1 MHLLRRVALLM
12 VALLATLVPIGAAQN
27 VPWPSVQDSSVTPVS
42 GPSWLTHL
50 GLTLDRTT
58 LGQGA
63 GRYGPSPDRPPA
75 PRTEVL
81 GVRGKIELTGADLYR
96 LNCQSCHRET
106 GTGGPMEVASL
117 LGAVRGASL
126 AVVRQRLQAA
136 GDPTAAAD
144 STAQAAKA
152 RIEIVQRLHKG
163 GTRMP
168 PRDYLTPEDIQM
180 LFGYLKG
187 LAQTPD
193 APRATTRTVTW
204 ARVGELTVKGTCH
217 ICHDSVGAPPN
228 GTALMRGT
236 IPSLQSLLTTKSV
249 ADFVHKARSGEV
261 VQMGAAGYHR
271 GRMPVFYYLKD
282 EEIAT
287 AYVYLATF
295 PPQK

>member
-1 MHLLRRVALLM
+1 MPTIRRVALLM
-12 VALLATLVPIGAAQN
+12 VALLATLVPIGTAQN
-27 VPWPSVQDSSVTPVS
+27 LPWPSVQDPSVTPVS

-75 PRTEVL
+75 PRTEAL

-117 LGAVRGASL
+117 LGAVRGSSL
-126 AVVRQRLQAA
+126 EVVREKLKAE

-144 STAQAAKA
+144 SKAKA
-152 RIEIVQRLHKG
+152 SQARMQIIQRLHKG

-168 PRDYLTPEDIQM
+168 PRDYLTPEDVQM
-180 LFGYLKG
+180 LFGYLKT

-217 ICHDSVGAPPN
+217 ICHDATGAHP
-228 GTALMRGT
+228 TDAALLRGA
-236 IPSLQSLLTTKSV
+236 IPSLQSILTTKSV
-249 ADFVHKARSGEV
+249 ADFVHKARAGEAV
-261 VQMGAAGYHR
+261 NVGAAGYHR

-282 EEIAT
+282 EEIAS
-287 AYVYLATF
+287 AYVYLATY